1 MRLPH
6 VADYKIFIGE
16 SRDSFLK
23 TGKVGETQMKN
34 KLLKRGIEPIIAVVI
49 LVAIT
54 LVIAIG
60 VIGWIMGWWGT
71 FGATESLQFYP
82 DSYID
87 TSGKLYLHIK
97 NAGSASAV
105 IYKVEVSGIGT
116 ATQASVV
123 AAQGSINTGANAEVT
138 VAPGAE
144 GTVEFDIKL
153 SGSPVAG
160 ANYLVKIYTR
170 AGNVYS
176 VTVQAK

>member
-1 MRLPH
+1 
-6 VADYKIFIGE
+6 
-16 SRDSFLK
+16 
-23 TGKVGETQMKN
+23 MKN

-82 DSYID
+82 DSYISVTD
-87 TSGKLYLHIK
+87 NKLYLHLK
-97 NAGSASAV
+97 NTGSAAAV
-105 IYKVEVSGIGT
+105 IYKIEISGVETLTTTTQFSGT
-116 ATQASVV
+116 SPT
-123 AAQGSINTGANAEVT
+123 T
-138 VAPGAE
+138 VAGGTIPPGTE
-144 GTVEFDIKL
+144 VVLEI
-153 SGSPVAG
+153 PVSKDKYTSG

>member
-1 MRLPH
+1 
-6 VADYKIFIGE
+6 
-16 SRDSFLK
+16 LK

-82 DSYID
+82 DSEIKD
-87 TSGKLYLHIK
+87 STLYLHVK
-97 NAGSASAV
+97 NTGSASAV
-105 IYKVEVSGIGT
+105 IYKVEVSGLGT
-116 ATQASVV
+116 GTVTTVSN
-123 AAQGSINTGANAEVT
+123 GYNIHTNGNDVT
-138 VAPGAE
+138 VSAGGEGTILFNLPPGA
-144 GTVEFDIKL
+144 
-153 SGSPVAG
+153 SPVAG

>member
-1 MRLPH
+1 MKRL
-6 VADYKIFIGE
+6 Y
-16 SRDSFLK
+16 
-23 TGKVGETQMKN
+23 
-34 KLLKRGIEPIIAVVI
+34 RGIEPIIAVVI

-87 TSGKLYLHIK
+87 TSGKLHLHVK

-116 ATQASVV
+116 ATQASVFT
-123 AAQGSINTGANAEVT
+123 AQGSINTGANAEVT